1 MTNIFGH
8 SVRSELLLLFVAEGL
23 ICFLAFYLILVW
35 GLGDRADAAPAGLL
49 LLAGGLAACS
59 GLISG
64 ASGLYQPDAW
74 QRVRR
79 LLSGIAVA
87 CLLLLAIAQ
96 VLFHALLP
104 ASSAAASIAELLVA
118 FAAALLLTRVS
129 FIAAARAGLLRRRL
143 VLVHAAAAE
152 APRGWRTDP
161 YFEVVQ
167 AVPASADLRAILSP
181 QTLAAQRISAV
192 VTAEG
197 VALRE
202 AEAEPLRRAR
212 IGVMDEVVFAERR
225 FGRVDLARLQPGWLD
240 SARGARRSALDGA
253 LARGFDLLM
262 ATILLLVTL
271 PVILL
276 AAIAIKLDSPGPV
289 FYRQQRVGRGGAVF
303 TLLKFRSMVQD
314 AEAKAG
320 PAWASKR
327 DPRITRVGRILRL
340 TRIDEI
346 PQVFNVLRGD
356 MAFVGPRPERP
367 EFVSRLAEQIPHYR
381 DREVVKPGITGWA
394 QVNYPYGASVEDS
407 RNKLAFDLYYVKRRS
422 LFLDLLILVAT
433 VRVVLFQEGSR

>member
-8 SVRSELLLLFVAEGL
+8 SIRSELLLLFVAEGL
-23 ICFLAFYLILVW
+23 ICFLAFYLILAW
-35 GLGDRADAAPAGLL
+35 GLGDPTEAAPAGLL

-74 QRVRR
+74 QRARR
-79 LLSGIAVA
+79 LLGGIAVA
-87 CLLLLAIAQ
+87 CLLLLGLAQ
-96 VLFHALLP
+96 LLFHAILP
-104 ASSAAASIAELLVA
+104 VPSDSASLVELLVA
-118 FAAALLLTRVS
+118 FAAALLLTRIG

-143 VLVHAAAAE
+143 VLVHASPAE
-152 APRGWRTDP
+152 APRTWRADP

-167 AVPASADLRAILSP
+167 AVPASADLAAILAP
-181 QTLAAQRISAV
+181 APLAAQRISAV
-192 VTAEG
+192 VTGEG
-197 VALRE
+197 VALRQSQSE
-202 AEAEPLRRAR
+202 ALRRAG
-212 IGVMDEVVFAERR
+212 IGVMDEVDFAERR
-225 FGRVDLARLQPGWLD
+225 FGRVDLARLQAGWLAK
-240 SARGARRSALDGA
+240 ARGARGGA
-253 LARGFDLLM
+253 AEAAMCRAFDLLM
-262 ATILLLVTL
+262 AMILLLVTL

-276 AAIAIKLDSPGPV
+276 AAIAVKLDSPGPV
-289 FYRQQRVGRGGAVF
+289 FYRQQRVGRGGQVF
-303 TLLKFRSMVQD
+303 TLFKFRSMVQD
-314 AEAKAG
+314 AEAKQG
-320 PAWASKR
+320 PAWATKR
-327 DPRITRVGRILRL
+327 DPRITRIGRFLRL
-340 TRIDEI
+340 TRIDEV

-367 EFVSRLAEQIPHYR
+367 EFVARLAEQIDHYR

-407 RNKLAFDLYYVKRRS
+407 RNKLAYDLYYVKRRS

>member
-1 MTNIFGH
+1 
-8 SVRSELLLLFVAEGL
+8 V
-23 ICFLAFYLILVW
+23 ILTW
-35 GLGDRADAAPAGLL
+35 GLGNPSDAAPTGLL

-74 QRVRR
+74 QRIRR
-79 LLSGIAVA
+79 LLAGVAVA
-87 CLLLLAIAQ
+87 CLLLLGLAQ
-96 VLFHALLP
+96 LLFHAVMPLP
-104 ASSAAASIAELLVA
+104 AQGAWLIELLLA
-118 FAAALLLTRVS
+118 FAAALLLTRLGFLV
-129 FIAAARAGLLRRRL
+129 AARTGLLRRRL
-143 VLVHAAAAE
+143 VLVHAGETARSLPA
-152 APRGWRTDP
+152 DP
-161 YFEVVQ
+161 FFEVVQ
-167 AVPASADLRAILSP
+167 AVPVSADLA
-181 QTLAAQRISAV
+181 QALAPAPLGARRVFAV
-192 VTAEG
+192 VLTQGASLGASEAG
-197 VALRE
+197 ALRD
-202 AEAEPLRRAR
+202 AGIRVL
-212 IGVMDEVVFAERR
+212 DEVEFAERR
-225 FGRVDLARLQPGWLD
+225 FGRIDLARLSPDWLVT
-240 SARGARRSALDGA
+240 ARGARQGA
-253 LARGFDLLM
+253 LEGGLRRAFDIS
-262 ATILLLVTL
+262 ASIALLLVAL

-276 AAIAIKLDSPGPV
+276 AAIAVKLDSPGPV
-289 FYRQQRVGRGGAVF
+289 FYRQTRVGRGGQVF
-303 TLLKFRSMVQD
+303 TLFKFRSMVQD

-320 PAWASKR
+320 PAWATKR
-327 DPRITRVGRILRL
+327 DPRITRTGRFLRL

-367 EFVSRLAEQIPHYR
+367 EFVASLAEQIPHYR